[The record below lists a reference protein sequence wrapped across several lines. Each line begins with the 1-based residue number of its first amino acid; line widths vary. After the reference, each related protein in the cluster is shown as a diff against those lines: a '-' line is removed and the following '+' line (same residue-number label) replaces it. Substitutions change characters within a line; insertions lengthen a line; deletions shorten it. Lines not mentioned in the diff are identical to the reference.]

1 MKNKI
6 AIILTLQFII
16 TVCVFSGCGESTA
29 SSNSSKL
36 TYCAYNEELFAILLK
51 STINIVQSITMSPIK
66 LKSWNLNLRKK

>member
-16 TVCVFSGCGESTA
+16 TVFAFSGCGESTA

-36 TYCAYNEELFAILLK
+36 TYCAYYEDAICDIIK
-51 STINIVQSITMSPIK
+51 RYNMSPIK

>member
-16 TVCVFSGCGESTA
+16 TVFAFSGCGESTA

-36 TYCAYNEELFAILLK
+36 TYCALEMNSWQNIL
-51 STINIVQSITMSPIK
+51 
-66 LKSWNLNLRKK
+66 